1 MVLNNQW
8 SFLRASPDGLISCQC
23 CGQGVLEVTIVA
35 YSCKDIPLHDYACKR
50 ESMLVP
56 IQNTLSLK
64 KDNQYYYQVECQH
77 LVPSMLIL
85 LYGRYK
91 TSHED
96 TSAR

>member
-8 SFLRASPDGLISCQC
+8 SFLGASLDGLISCQC
-23 CGQGVLEVTIVA
+23 CGQGVLEVNIVA

-64 KDNQYYYQVECQH
+64 KDNQYYYQVECQLFISGAKYAH
-77 LVPSMLIL
+77 FVVWTLQTIS
-85 LYGRYK
+85 
-91 TSHED
+91 
-96 TSAR
+96 